1 MAMTPEHDVSGIAA
15 NARVESASEA
25 GTHDVALGAALRSL
39 VQEAGSLAYEHL
51 LLAALE
57 AQRAGRNLIR
67 MVIAGIFTAVLAIT
81 AWLALVAAIASWWVD
96 HGASWP
102 QAFIAMAV
110 LNLVI
115 AGAVVFWIRQLAAA
129 MMFSATLRAL
139 KKSSPGKPKPDR
151 TEPPVRTQTRPEAA
165 R

>member
-1 MAMTPEHDVSGIAA
+1 MAMTPEHDLGGAAA
-15 NARVESASEA
+15 NARAEA
-25 GTHDVALGAALRSL
+25 TSHGAAPEVALGATLRSL

-67 MVIAGIFTAVLAIT
+67 MVVAGIFTAVLVVT
-81 AWLALVAAIASWWVD
+81 AWLALVAAIASLWVD
-96 HGASWP
+96 HGATWP
-102 QAFIAMAV
+102 QAFVAMAV

-115 AGAVVFWIRQLAAA
+115 AGIVVFWIRRLAGE
-129 MMFSATLRAL
+129 MMFAATLRAL
-139 KKSSPGKPKPDR
+139 KKQSPSTPDR
-151 TEPPVRTQTRPEAA
+151 IDPRVHAQPTGGA